1 MSHDIYQRIYDKPR
15 EIKRLLGL
23 NLEQLEQLI
32 EHGKVLHKIKQ
43 EEIERNKKRVIRPG
57 GGKPPTLSLENQII
71 LTLLYLRHYSTFQM
85 LGLMFEVSEST
96 AHNIF
101 SYWQRLLEE
110 GLPASLLE
118 QVKKYPEVG
127 AEILEELTTQELVVD
142 STEQVIERPGEH
154 QEQKRTYSGKKKNFT
169 FKNQLIVSSK
179 RLDIIAVEVGMPG
192 RMSDISIWRNS
203 LYHFDPDQR
212 FMGDK
217 AYVGEAQISTPKKK
231 PKNGALTREEHEK
244 NKQFSSIRIVV
255 EHLIRLVKI
264 FKVMQERF
272 RLSKSRYDSIFLT
285 VCGLVRLRLGCFEL
299 KLVES

>member
-57 GGKPPTLSLENQII
+57 GGKSPTLSLENQII
-71 LTLLYLRHYSTFQM
+71 LTLLYLRHNLTFQM
-85 LGLMFEVSEST
+85 LGLMFQVSEST

-101 SYWQRLLEE
+101 NYWQRLLEE

-118 QVKKYPEVG
+118 QVKKYPEAR

-142 STEQVIERPGEH
+142 STEQVIERPGEY

-192 RMSDISIWRNS
+192 RMSDISLWRNS
-203 LYHFDPDQR
+203 RIHFALEQM
-212 FMGDK
+212 FIGDK
-217 AYVGEAQISTPKKK
+217 AYVGETQIRTPSKK
-231 PKNGALTREEHEK
+231 PKNGTLTLQQKEE
-244 NKQFSSIRIVV
+244 NKEFSVRRIVV
-255 EHLIRLVKI
+255 EHLIRLIKI
-264 FKVMQERF
+264 FRVVQDRF
-272 RLSKSRYDSIFLT
+272 RLAKSRYDSIFMT

-299 KLVES
+299 RLVQS